1 MNKQFLRLTTY
12 VVASLVILAISL
24 EIIWEEF
31 VPQETIISADDF
43 YQSAIEE
50 NGQIFSIQPLNNIML
65 PDDLIQQ
72 LKSGEI
78 IRLDDNEDHSYYY
91 KLHQQKVMV
100 LGPIIDL
107 EDASNIDDIIS
118 LAFYIGFAGLLLLW
132 FRPAFM
138 DLRKLSAHVKS
149 FSKTAKWQTLD
160 LKPTSIAFPAA
171 HTINQMAERIEQLID
186 LQKNLSR
193 MVGHEIRTPLA
204 RTGFSIASLKYEPTM
219 EEILSIEEDLQEIED
234 LTEEF
239 LQITKLEFD
248 SKDSVLTKQNVYAPI
263 EELVNKLQRA
273 SRINIRVDVD
283 RNLLAPVESK
293 TFKRL
298 MQNLVTNAL
307 KHAKD
312 EVVIHLTETHGIYT
326 LWVSDDG
333 KGFEKAVG
341 LDKPYFQANP
351 KSDGYGLGLSIVKLI
366 ASWYGGKI
374 TFDKSTSLSGAKVIF
389 TWPVDSDNS

>member
-1 MNKQFLRLTTY
+1 MNKQFLRLTIY
-12 VVASLVILAISL
+12 VVASLIILAVTL

-50 NGQIFSIQPLNNIML
+50 NGQIFSMQPLNNIML
-65 PDDLIQQ
+65 PGELIEQ
-72 LKSGEI
+72 LKTGEI

-91 KLHQQKVMV
+91 KLHQQQVLV
-100 LGPIIDL
+100 LGPIIDIQ
-107 EDASNIDDIIS
+107 EATNIDEIIT
-118 LAFYIGFAGLLLLW
+118 LAFYIGFSGLLLLW

-138 DLRKLSAHVKS
+138 DLRKLSGHVKS
-149 FSKTAKWQTLD
+149 FSTTAKWQTLD
-160 LKPTSIAFPAA
+160 LRPTSIAFPAA
-171 HTINQMAERIEQLID
+171 HTINKMAERIEQLID

-248 SKDSVLTKQNVYAPI
+248 SKDIVLTKQNVYAPI

-273 SRINIRVDVD
+273 SRINIKVDVD
-283 RNLLAPVESK
+283 KNLLAPVESK

-312 EVVIHLTETHGIYT
+312 EVVIHLTENKGIFT

-333 KGFEKAVG
+333 KGFDKAEY

-351 KSDGYGLGLSIVKLI
+351 KTDGYGLGLSIVKLI
-366 ASWYGGKI
+366 ASWYGGSI
-374 TFDKSTSLSGAKVIF
+374 TFDKSTSLAGAKVIF
-389 TWPVDSDNS
+389 TWPVDDNC

>member
-1 MNKQFLRLTTY
+1 MNKQFLRLTMY
-12 VVASLVILAISL
+12 VVASLIILAVTL
-24 EIIWEEF
+24 EVIWEEF

-50 NGQIFSIQPLNNIML
+50 NGQIFSMQPLNNIML
-65 PDDLIQQ
+65 PGELIEQ
-72 LKSGEI
+72 LKAGEI
-78 IRLDDNEDHSYYY
+78 IRLDDSENHSFYY
-91 KLHQQKVMV
+91 KLHKEQVLV
-100 LGPIIDL
+100 LGPITDMN
-107 EDASNIDDIIS
+107 EASNIDDVIS
-118 LAFYIGFAGLLLLW
+118 IVFYLGFSGLLLLW

-138 DLRKLSAHVKS
+138 DLRKLSSHVKS

-171 HTINQMAERIEQLID
+171 HTINKMAERIEQLID

-204 RTGFSIASLKYEPTM
+204 RTGFSIASLKYDPTM

-248 SKDSVLTKQNVYAPI
+248 SKDIVLTRQNIYAPI

-273 SRINIRVDVD
+273 SRIKITVEVDK
-283 RNLLAPVESK
+283 NLLAPVEHK

-312 EVVIHLTETHGIYT
+312 EVIIHLTERKGIYT

-333 KGFEKAVG
+333 KGFCDSK
-341 LDKPYFQANP
+341 LIDKPYYQESA
-351 KSDGYGLGLSIVKLI
+351 KTDGYGLGLSIVKLI
-366 ASWYGGKI
+366 ASWYNGNI
-374 TFDKSTSLSGAKVIF
+374 QFESSNSLKGAKVIF
-389 TWPVDSDNS
+389 TWPVDSDLH

>member
-1 MNKQFLRLTTY
+1 MNKQFLRLTLY
-12 VVASLVILAISL
+12 VVTSLIILAISL
-24 EIIWEEF
+24 EVIWEEF

-43 YQSAIEE
+43 YHSAIEE
-50 NGQIFSIQPLNNIML
+50 NGQIFTIQPLNNISL
-65 PDDLIQQ
+65 PDELLAQ
-72 LKSGEI
+72 LTSGEI

-91 KLHQQKVMV
+91 KLHQQQVLV
-100 LGPIIDL
+100 LGPIIDIH
-107 EDASNIDDIIS
+107 EASNIDDII
-118 LAFYIGFAGLLLLW
+118 AIVFYLGFAALLLLW

-138 DLRKLSAHVKS
+138 DLRKLSVHVKN
-149 FSKTAKWQTLD
+149 FSETAKWHTLD
-160 LKPTSIAFPAA
+160 LRPTSIAFPAA
-171 HTINQMAERIEQLID
+171 HTINKMAERIEQLID

-204 RTGFSIASLKYEPTM
+204 RTGFSIASLKYDPTM

-248 SKDSVLTKQNVYAPI
+248 SKDIVLTKQNVYAPI

-273 SRINIRVDVD
+273 SRINIKVDVD
-283 RNLLAPVESK
+283 KNLLAPVENK

-307 KHAKD
+307 KHAND
-312 EVVIHLTETHGIYT
+312 EVVIHLTENKGIYT

-333 KGFEKAVG
+333 NGFSDSE
-341 LDKPYFQANP
+341 LIDKPYYQENS
-351 KSDGYGLGLSIVKLI
+351 KTDGYGLGLSIVKLI

-374 TFDKSTSLSGAKVIF
+374 SFESSNSLKGAKVIF
-389 TWPVDSDNS
+389 TWPVDSDSP